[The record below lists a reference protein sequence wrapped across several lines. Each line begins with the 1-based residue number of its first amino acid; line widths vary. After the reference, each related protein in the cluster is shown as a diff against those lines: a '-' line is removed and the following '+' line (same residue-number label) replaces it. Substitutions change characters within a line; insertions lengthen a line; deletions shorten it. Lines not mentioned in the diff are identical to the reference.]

1 MVERSL
7 SMREVWGSIPH
18 FSTKRLF
25 DVFTDV
31 FMNICSFQRGKNC
44 FDVYGPLM
52 SIFGLSCIYIK
63 V

>member
-1 MVERSL
+1 
-7 SMREVWGSIPH
+7 
-18 FSTKRLF
+18 
-25 DVFTDV
+25 
-31 FMNICSFQRGKNC
+31 MNICSFQRGKNC